1 MALGD
6 TNELRE
12 QQRYDTTRLYLFRL
26 RQRARLF

>member
-6 TNELRE
+6 TNENRE
-12 QQRYDTTRLYLFRL
+12 QQPYDATRLYLFRL